1 MKVLIIIFQIFLC
14 SLVLAAQEEESA
26 EERLEEPRKNDYA
39 LLRGIW
45 GQPCYNGKTQSIKK
59 QLTFL
64 LPDLQK
70 IMVYSWKLYNG
81 KNCQFGNEI
90 GKGWSSW
97 RHITV
102 EKSDRFPGKNV
113 YELNGTVG
121 VGREKNC
128 FRLFEMVELLEDRFY
143 FAEDITPQTE
153 GEDGC
158 PGPDLQKRSFV
169 FNNKETSPF
178 IYQDALRG
186 MDIYRFVL
194 NLSPPATLFSGG
206 GLSRIENGY

>member
-14 SLVLAAQEEESA
+14 SLVLAAQEEESDA
-26 EERLEEPRKNDYA
+26 ESRRKNYA
-39 LLRGIW
+39 LVKGVW

-59 QLTFL
+59 QIAFVQ
-64 LPDLQK
+64 PDLK
-70 IMVYSWKLYNG
+70 KTMVYSWKLYKG
-81 KNCQFGNEI
+81 KNCQFGNKI
-90 GKGWSSW
+90 DQGWSSW
-97 RHITV
+97 RYITV

-113 YELNGTVG
+113 YELNGIAG

-128 FRLFEMVELLEDRFY
+128 FRLFKMVELLEDRFY
-143 FAEDITPQTE
+143 FAEDITPQIE

-169 FNNKETSPF
+169 FNNTETSPF

-186 MDIYRFVL
+186 MDIYSFVS
-194 NLSPPATLFSGG
+194 NLSPPATLFLGG
-206 GLSRIENGY
+206 GLSRIKSGY